1 MINCKEF
8 KNIERKM
15 IEEFGSKK
23 IILSSFDRLHP
34 ISGIYLKLKAY
45 R

>member
-1 MINCKEF
+1 MINCKDF

-15 IEEFGSKK
+15 LEEFGNKK

-34 ISGIYLKLKAY
+34 ISGIYFKL
-45 R
+45 

>member
-1 MINCKEF
+1 MIKCKEF
-8 KNIERKM
+8 KIIEKKM
-15 IEEFGSKK
+15 LEEFGSKK
-23 IILSSFDRLHP
+23 IILSSFERLHP